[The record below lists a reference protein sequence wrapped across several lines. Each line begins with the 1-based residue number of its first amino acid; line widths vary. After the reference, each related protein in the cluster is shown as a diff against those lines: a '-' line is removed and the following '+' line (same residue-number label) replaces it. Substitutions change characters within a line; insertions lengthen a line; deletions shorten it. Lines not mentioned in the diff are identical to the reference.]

1 MMHSLYFSAQSSAT
15 HIVRKD
21 EMHMKYILAFAFMV
35 FTLTGC
41 IANLESK
48 RPAGTDLSNLRTFY
62 IQKLPEEGRGVE
74 RMLADRLSQMGYVAS
89 YGIDGPATPVDAI
102 ITYKDDWWWD
112 LSWYLLQLDIQI
124 RDPQTKLILA
134 TGHSKRTS
142 LVRKSSDEIVEDVL
156 NETLKGV
163 RR

>member
-1 MMHSLYFSAQSSAT
+1 
-15 HIVRKD
+15 
-21 EMHMKYILAFAFMV
+21 MKCVVAIALMV
-35 FTLTGC
+35 FSLAGC
-41 IANLESK
+41 IADLESRK
-48 RPAGTDLSNLRTFY
+48 PVGTDLSNLKTFY

-74 RMLADRLSQMGYVAS
+74 RMLADRLTQLGYVAS
-89 YGIDGPATPVDAI
+89 YGIDGPVTPVDAI
-102 ITYKDDWWWD
+102 ISYKDEWWWD

>member
-1 MMHSLYFSAQSSAT
+1 MKHSLYFSAQSSET
-15 HIVRKD
+15 CIVRKD
-21 EMHMKYILAFAFMV
+21 EMHMKYILAIAFMV
-35 FTLTGC
+35 FSMTGC
-41 IANLESK
+41 IANLESRK
-48 RPAGTDLSNLRTFY
+48 PAGTDLSNLKTFY
-62 IQKLPEEGRGVE
+62 VQKLPEEGRGVE
-74 RMLADRLSQMGYVAS
+74 RMLADRLTQMGYVAT
-89 YGIDGPATPVDAI
+89 YGIDEPAAPVDAI

-134 TGHSKRTS
+134 SGHSKRTS

-163 RR
+163 R

>member
-1 MMHSLYFSAQSSAT
+1 ML
-15 HIVRKD
+15 
-21 EMHMKYILAFAFMV
+21 MKYVLAIALMV
-35 FTLTGC
+35 FSLTGC
-41 IANLESK
+41 IANLESRK
-48 RPAGTDLSNLRTFY
+48 PAGTDLSNLKTFY
-62 IQKLPEEGRGVE
+62 VQKPPEESRGVE
-74 RMLADRLSQMGYVAS
+74 RMLADRLTRMGYVAS
-89 YGIDGPATPVDAI
+89 YGIDGPDTPVDAI

>member
-1 MMHSLYFSAQSSAT
+1 
-15 HIVRKD
+15 
-21 EMHMKYILAFAFMV
+21 MKYLLAIACMV
-35 FTLTGC
+35 FSLTAC
-41 IANLESK
+41 IANLESRK
-48 RPAGTDLSNLRTFY
+48 PAGTDLSNLKTFY
-62 IQKLPEEGRGVE
+62 VQKPPEEGRGVE
-74 RMLADRLSQMGYVAS
+74 RMLADRLTRMGYVAT

-102 ITYKDDWWWD
+102 VTYKDDWWWD

-134 TGHSKRTS
+134 SGHSKRTS

-156 NETLKGV
+156 NEMLRGV

>member
-1 MMHSLYFSAQSSAT
+1 
-15 HIVRKD
+15 
-21 EMHMKYILAFAFMV
+21 MKYSLTIVFMV
-35 FTLTGC
+35 FSLAAC
-41 IANLESK
+41 IANLESRK
-48 RPAGTDLSNLRTFY
+48 PAGTDLSNLKTFY
-62 IQKLPEEGRGVE
+62 VQKLPEEGRGVE
-74 RMLADRLSQMGYVAS
+74 RMLADQLTRMGYVAF

-134 TGHSKRTS
+134 SGHSKRTS

-156 NETLKGV
+156 NETLKGA